1 MSSYL
6 EMLHE
11 IEAKKE
17 DLESKIAQAIAKEIA
32 LFQSENDL
40 PVKDIYVSLVDVT
53 TVDEPKR
60 YTVSSV
66 YVDIDFKP

>member
-17 DLESKIAQAIAKEIA
+17 DLESKIAQAVAKEIA

-66 YVDIDFKP
+66 SVDIDFKP

>member
-1 MSSYL
+1 
-6 EMLHE
+6 MLHE

-17 DLESKIAQAIAKEIA
+17 ELESKIAQAVSKEIA

-40 PVKDIYVSLVDVT
+40 PVKDVYVSLIDVT

-60 YTVSSV
+60 YTVASV
-66 YVDIDFKP
+66 SVDIDFKP